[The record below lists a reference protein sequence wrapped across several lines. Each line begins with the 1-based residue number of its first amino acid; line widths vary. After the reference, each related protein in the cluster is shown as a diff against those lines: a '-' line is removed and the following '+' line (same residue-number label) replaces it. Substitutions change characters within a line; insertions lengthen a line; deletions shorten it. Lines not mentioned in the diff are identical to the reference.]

1 MKTPRRAELRCY
13 HFICPNCEMSD
24 KELGYLAT
32 ADEIH
37 CLVCL
42 IEEQRHVVL
51 RRRHNDEA
59 AIPMKLV
66 YSS

>member
-1 MKTPRRAELRCY
+1 MKMPPRAELRCY
-13 HFICPNCEMSD
+13 HFICPKCEMSD
-24 KELGYLAT
+24 RELGHLAT

-42 IEEQRHVVL
+42 IEEQRQVVL

-59 AIPMKLV
+59 AIPMKLA

>member
-1 MKTPRRAELRCY
+1 MKTPQRAELRCY

-24 KELGYLAT
+24 KELGHLVT

-37 CLVCL
+37 CMVCL
-42 IEEQRHVVL
+42 IEDQRQVAL
-51 RRRHNDEA
+51 RRRHNHEA